1 MALKEET
8 VIAIINKQIDWLER
22 KERAM
27 SRDFNELAEALG
39 IDKRVAP
46 HSVMR
51 RNYHTDLL
59 ALKKIIDAMAEGKK

>member
-1 MALKEET
+1 MKEKL
-8 VIAIINKQIDWLER
+8 IDIINKQIAWLEIPQPPR
-22 KERAM
+22 

-46 HSVMR
+46 HSAMR

-59 ALKKIIDAMAEGKK
+59 ALKKIIDAMS